1 MQSDLEYAGVYI
13 QMQSKL
19 REVYRLANEREMKGA
34 LKESAEVL
42 DLAKELYFLLGK
54 HQ

>member
-1 MQSDLEYAGVYI
+1 MQSNLEYAGVYI
-13 QMQSKL
+13 EMQSKL

-54 HQ
+54 NQ

>member
-1 MQSDLEYAGVYI
+1 MQSNLEYAGVYI
-13 QMQSKL
+13 EMQSRL

>member
-1 MQSDLEYAGVYI
+1 MQSNLEYAGVYI
-13 QMQSKL
+13 EMQSRL

-34 LKESAEVL
+34 LKESAEIL

-54 HQ
+54 NQ

>member
-1 MQSDLEYAGVYI
+1 MQSNLEYAGVYI

-54 HQ
+54 NQ

>member
-13 QMQSKL
+13 EMQSRL

-54 HQ
+54 NQ

>member
-1 MQSDLEYAGVYI
+1 MQSEYAGVYI
-13 QMQSKL
+13 EMQNRL
-19 REVYRLANEREMKGA
+19 REVYRLANEREMKEA

-54 HQ
+54 NQ

>member
-1 MQSDLEYAGVYI
+1 MQSNLEYAGVYI
-13 QMQSKL
+13 EMQSRL
-19 REVYRLANEREMKGA
+19 REVYRLANEREIKGA

-54 HQ
+54 NQ

>member
-13 QMQSKL
+13 QMQSRL

-54 HQ
+54 NQ

>member
-1 MQSDLEYAGVYI
+1 MQSDLEYSGVYI
-13 QMQSKL
+13 EMQSRL

-54 HQ
+54 NQ

>member
-1 MQSDLEYAGVYI
+1 MQSNLEYAGVYI
-13 QMQSKL
+13 QMQSRL

-54 HQ
+54 NQ

>member
-1 MQSDLEYAGVYI
+1 MQSR
-13 QMQSKL
+13 L

-54 HQ
+54 NQ

>member
-1 MQSDLEYAGVYI
+1 MQSNLEYAGVYI
-13 QMQSKL
+13 EMQSRL

-54 HQ
+54 NQ

>member
-1 MQSDLEYAGVYI
+1 MQSNLEYAGVYI
-13 QMQSKL
+13 EMQSRL
-19 REVYRLANEREMKGA
+19 REVYRLANEREMNGA

-54 HQ
+54 NQ

>member
-1 MQSDLEYAGVYI
+1 MQSNLEYAGVYI
-13 QMQSKL
+13 EMQSRL

-42 DLAKELYFLLGK
+42 DLAKELYLLLGK
-54 HQ
+54 NQ

>member
-13 QMQSKL
+13 EMQDRL